1 MPRRRSQA
9 LNLTEIRLRLNENNA
24 GVKRQRVEEHGEAGT
39 LVAREGES
47 HCCWRLRRKC
57 LRAANCYRGI
67 VLLISNASG

>member
-1 MPRRRSQA
+1 LPRRRSQA

-47 HCCWRLRRKC
+47 HRCWNC
-57 LRAANCYRGI
+57 IANACVQQTAI
-67 VLLISNASG
+67 EVSCS